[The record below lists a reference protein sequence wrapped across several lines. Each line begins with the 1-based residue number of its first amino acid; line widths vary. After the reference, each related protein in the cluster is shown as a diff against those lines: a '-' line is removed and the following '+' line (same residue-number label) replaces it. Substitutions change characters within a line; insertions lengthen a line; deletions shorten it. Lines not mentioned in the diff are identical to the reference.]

1 MYASQEDIKTMLS
14 TFRPKYYV
22 PTNGSY
28 RQLLNNAMLSL
39 DMGIGLNHMSVFV
52 LDNGMV
58 LSIDK
63 SGARISPQKVMT
75 GELLVDGLSIG
86 DSDSDIISDRATLSG
101 DGVIVLGVVVD
112 LKNKMIVGGPDV
124 QTRGLFFVKD
134 SEAILKEVTKLFI
147 NIIENELENEYFN
160 KTHCENEVRDII
172 FKAIS
177 RNAKKSTLIIHLIE
191 TI

>member
-1 MYASQEDIKTMLS
+1 MDAYTTNEPIYAL
-14 TFRPKYYV
+14 
-22 PTNGSY
+22 
-28 RQLLNNAMLSL
+28 
-39 DMGIGLNHMSVFV
+39 
-52 LDNGMV
+52 
-58 LSIDK
+58 
-63 SGARISPQKVMT
+63 
-75 GELLVDGLSIG
+75 
-86 DSDSDIISDRATLSG
+86 ATAYAPSAIAIVRLSG

-172 FKAIS
+172 FKAIR
-177 RNAKKSTLIIHLIE
+177 RNAQKSPLIIPLIA